1 MAVARREVAPAE
13 ALGEGTE
20 LGQGGKSSACP
31 GSWGRG
37 GLGGVLGISCLE
49 KQTGE
54 CSNSRSHVCQGQSLG
69 DQADMVTC
77 GIMG

>member
-13 ALGEGTE
+13 AFGEGTE

-37 GLGGVLGISCLE
+37 GLGGDAGDKLPE
-49 KQTGE
+49 KT
-54 CSNSRSHVCQGQSLG
+54 NW
-69 DQADMVTC
+69 
-77 GIMG
+77 